1 MAHER
6 HGRQAR
12 SGSQDAES
20 FSLDRF
26 LPYQLSVAAE
36 ALSRLFAR
44 RYEDAFGIAVPEW
57 RVLAVLGESADA
69 SGDRPQGLATQAII
83 DRTQMDAVR
92 VSRACARLVAK
103 GLVVRHVNPGDQ
115 RTRHLALTARGRD
128 VYGRIAPMA
137 LDLERSLM
145 AGLDAQERRTLE
157 DLLAKIR
164 ARAAQVA
171 DDDV

>member
-1 MAHER
+1 MTDEGAKK
-6 HGRQAR
+6 QAR
-12 SGSQDAES
+12 RQTQEGDA
-20 FSLDRF
+20 FALDRF

-44 RYEDAFGIAVPEW
+44 RYEEAFGIAVPEW
-57 RVLAVLGESADA
+57 RVIAVLGEGSDA
-69 SGDRPQGLATQAII
+69 GAQRLETQAII

-92 VSRACARLVAK
+92 VSRACARLTAK
-103 GLVVRHVNPGDQ
+103 GLVSRTVNPADQ
-115 RTRHLALTARGRD
+115 RAHVLALTARGHE
-128 VYGRIAPMA
+128 VYASIAPMA

-164 ARAAQVA
+164 TRAAQVA
-171 DDDV
+171 GGS